1 MDISVDWKYDY
12 RRSSV
17 FEEIQT
23 VAHEEPDRV
32 FTEAGIYCYRGHR

>member
-1 MDISVDWKYDY
+1 MDVSVDWKYDY

-23 VAHEEPDRV
+23 VSHDEPDRSRNLLV
-32 FTEAGIYCYRGHR
+32 QRT